1 MGEAKNKKRHQV
13 SMRLNILFLIVFLL
27 FSALILRLGL
37 VQIVNGEE
45 YEKELTHVSNQ
56 TALVDAPRGLM
67 FDSFGNVIV
76 DNAMELSVT
85 YTNPG
90 NQKQAEM
97 LELAEK
103 LSEYIDVDTE
113 NLRFR
118 DKQEYFYI
126 NMEVKE
132 RQALIE
138 DIEYAED
145 DETSEYQR
153 IIDQITEEMVS
164 HYSEEEEQIIAI
176 FSHMLRGSN
185 GSPQR
190 IKQSISEEE
199 AHVLSEHLDRLPHID
214 LQRDSSRE
222 YVYGDTLKSLFGSV
236 GSIPSDDIDQYLTQD
251 YQRSDLVGVSYLEAQ
266 YEEALRGQKA
276 EISRTQTKQGS
287 GPAESIVE
295 EKQGS
300 RGNDLVLSIDME
312 YQQLADEI
320 VQKEVMAN
328 RGRFIHDASA
338 YAIVMNPKT
347 GDILAMSGYHDPA
360 SGDGS
365 YNPLGTV
372 NNAYE
377 FGSVVKGASVLA
389 GMEEGVVSPGT
400 VINDRPLQFRGTA
413 DKRSVSILGPID
425 MGTALERSSNVY
437 MFDIAM
443 RMGNY
448 TYNPSLS
455 KNERTLYSIS
465 TAKDVLDRSR
475 YYFNQFGLGGSTGI
489 DLPFESTGMIG
500 PLDQDPG
507 AALDFMIG
515 QFDTYSTLQLG
526 QYISTIANDGVR
538 MRPLLVK
545 EIKEPST
552 NGEDSVVLRQLQPEV
567 LNTVDMSQ
575 DQIDVVQNGFRRVV
589 NGNNGTAG
597 SIDTDVPIAAKTGTA
612 QTTVSVGE
620 GDQRT
625 SYKANNVSFVGY
637 APYDDPE
644 IAFAVIAPGMRIPS
658 AGDSNRIAQNISQEL
673 TNSYFD
679 LKENRNG
686 PEDVDSVV
694 DEVDLFD
701 E

>member
-1 MGEAKNKKRHQV
+1 
-13 SMRLNILFLIVFLL
+13 MRLNILFLIVFLL

-45 YEKELTHVSNQ
+45 YEEELTHVSNQ

-90 NQKQAEM
+90 NQKQDEM

-126 NMEVKE
+126 NLEVKE

-164 HYSEEEEQIIAI
+164 HYSAEEEQIIAI

-222 YVYGDTLKSLFGSV
+222 YVYGDTLKTLFGSV

-312 YQQLADEI
+312 YQQLVDEI
-320 VQKEVMAN
+320 VEKEVTAN
-328 RGRFIHDASA
+328 RGRFIRDASA
-338 YAIVMNPKT
+338 FAVVMNPKT
-347 GDILAMSGYHDPA
+347 GDILAMSGYQDPTDGEA
-360 SGDGS
+360 SF
-365 YNPLGTV
+365 NPLATV

-400 VINDRPLQFRGTA
+400 VINDRPLEFA
-413 DKRSVSILGPID
+413 DTPIKRSVTNHGPID

-443 RMGNY
+443 RMGDY

-455 KNERTLYSIS
+455 RSERRLFGTS
-465 TAKDVLDRSR
+465 TANDVLDRSR
-475 YYFNQFGLGGSTGI
+475 YYFNQFGLGGPTGV
-489 DLPFESTGMIG
+489 DLPSESTGMVG
-500 PLDQDPG
+500 NLLEPG
-507 AALDFMIG
+507 ASLDFMIG

-538 MRPLLVK
+538 MRPRLVK
-545 EIKEPST
+545 EIKEPSP
-552 NGEDSVVLRQLQPEV
+552 NGEDSVVLRQIQPEV

-575 DQIDVVQNGFRRVV
+575 DQINTVQNGFRRVV
-589 NGNNGTAG
+589 NGRLGTART
-597 SIDTDVPIAAKTGTA
+597 INTDVPIAAKTGTA
-612 QTTVSVGE
+612 QTTIGVGE

-644 IAFAVIAPGMRIPS
+644 IAFAVIAPGMSVPP
-658 AGDSNRIAQNISQEL
+658 AGTSTSKIAQNISQEL